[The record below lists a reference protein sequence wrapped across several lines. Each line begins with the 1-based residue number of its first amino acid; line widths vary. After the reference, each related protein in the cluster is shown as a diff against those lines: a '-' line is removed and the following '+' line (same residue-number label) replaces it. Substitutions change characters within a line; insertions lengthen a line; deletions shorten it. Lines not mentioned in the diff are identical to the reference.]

1 MARCALLSV
10 SFRSGNKCAAE
21 IGGCGKVEGS
31 LGETD
36 GPMDAAEPEIVN
48 DAPDKGIAGTLDEV
62 IEMLQDKLAN
72 EELKLSVGDLLR
84 LLNIRKELM
93 DASPR
98 TVTVRWVGECEET
111 PTGT

>member
-1 MARCALLSV
+1 M
-10 SFRSGNKCAAE
+10 E
-21 IGGCGKVEGS
+21 
-31 LGETD
+31 ETD
-36 GPMDAAEPEIVN
+36 DPRDAAEPEIGD
-48 DAPDKGIAGTLDEV
+48 DALDDGITGILDEV

-111 PTGT
+111 PLST